1 MQECQGFLEQTR
13 KVTSIKVQKK
23 NPNRVNIYLDEE
35 FAFGLPRIV
44 AAWLH
49 IGQELSEE
57 KIASLRAEDTRERA
71 FQQALKFL
79 NFRQRSQVEVE
90 RNLKDHQYPEEVVA
104 EVVDRLREN
113 GLLDDSRFAQTWVE
127 NRSEFRPRGKSL
139 LRMEL
144 RQRGLQDEAIEAAI
158 QSIDE
163 GELAYQAGLKQA
175 RKLADLDWIQ
185 FRQKMYGFLA
195 RRGFD
200 YEYISTVVERIWQ
213 EKRFDQPE

>member
-1 MQECQGFLEQTR
+1 
-13 KVTSIKVQKK
+13 
-23 NPNRVNIYLDEE
+23 
-35 FAFGLPRIV
+35 
-44 AAWLH
+44 
-49 IGQELSEE
+49 
-57 KIASLRAEDTRERA
+57 
-71 FQQALKFL
+71 
-79 NFRQRSQVEVE
+79 
-90 RNLKDHQYPEEVVA
+90 
-104 EVVDRLREN
+104 VVDRLREN

-158 QSIDE
+158 QSVDE

-175 RKLADLDWIQ
+175 RKLADLDWNQ

-200 YEYISTVVERIWQ
+200 YEYISPVVERIWQ
-213 EKRFDQPE
+213 EKRSDQPE

>member
-1 MQECQGFLEQTR
+1 MEQTR
-13 KVTSIKVQKK
+13 KITSIKVQKK
-23 NPNRVNIYLDEE
+23 NPNRVNICLDEE

-49 IGQELSEE
+49 VGQELSEE
-57 KIASLRAEDTRERA
+57 KIASLRTEDTRERA

-158 QSIDE
+158 QSVDE

-175 RKLADLDWIQ
+175 RKLADLDWNQ

-200 YEYISTVVERIWQ
+200 YEYISPVVERIWQ
-213 EKRFDQPE
+213 EKRSDQPE

>member
-1 MQECQGFLEQTR
+1 MRGFLEQTR
-13 KVTSIKVQKK
+13 KITSIKVQKK
-23 NPNRVNIYLDEE
+23 NPNRVNICLDEE

-49 IGQELSEE
+49 VGQELSEE
-57 KIASLRAEDTRERA
+57 KIASLRTEDTRERA

-158 QSIDE
+158 QSVDE

-175 RKLADLDWIQ
+175 RKLADLDWNQ

-200 YEYISTVVERIWQ
+200 YEYISPVVERIWQ
-213 EKRFDQPE
+213 EKRSDQPE

>member
-213 EKRFDQPE
+213 EKRSDQPE